1 MAVGRLIKPP
11 AQTDFHELE
20 ALVAVLNRSGERVQ
34 TLWFTFL
41 TLTLY
46 FAISAGTTT
55 HRMLL
60 LEEGLSLPLVNL
72 KLPLLGF
79 YVIAPLLYVFLHAYF
94 LMMLTLLART
104 AKTFEDALS
113 KQLGGGIGNTA
124 RERFRMRIENV
135 LFLQIII
142 GAKRERAGVNG
153 WVLRTVALLS
163 LAVAPVALLLMVQ
176 FMFLPYHHGW
186 ITWWHRAAV
195 IIDLMLVWTLW
206 PSYLREWGERLLP
219 RWEFSGAMLIKAV
232 TAILAL
238 TISFSLAT
246 YPGESIHVTK
256 LTQWMERGWPNY
268 SRLYLPN
275 EDFSNDEVRKHLIAE
290 NTIGNMT
297 REVYVLS
304 LANRDLS
311 GADLSGV
318 DFRQTDF
325 RNANVVT
332 TNFSGAWLQKTRF
345 QGAAGGGRC
354 FLGRSCREPI

>member
-1 MAVGRLIKPP
+1 MAVGQLIKSPT
-11 AQTDFHELE
+11 QTDSYELE

-79 YVIAPLLYVFLHAYF
+79 YVIAPLLYVILHAYF
-94 LMMLTLLART
+94 LMMLVLLART
-104 AKTFEDALS
+104 AKTFEDTLS
-113 KQLGGGIGNTA
+113 KQFGGVGNAA
-124 RERFRMRIENV
+124 RERVRMRIENV

-153 WVLRTVALLS
+153 WVLRTIAQVS
-163 LAVAPVALLLMVQ
+163 LWVAPALLLLMFQ

-186 ITWWHRAAV
+186 ITWSHRAAV
-195 IIDLMLVWTLW
+195 IIDLMLIWTLW

-232 TAILAL
+232 T
-238 TISFSLAT
+238 T
-246 YPGESIHVTK
+246 V
-256 LTQWMERGWPNY
+256 
-268 SRLYLPN
+268 
-275 EDFSNDEVRKHLIAE
+275 
-290 NTIGNMT
+290 
-297 REVYVLS
+297 
-304 LANRDLS
+304 
-311 GADLSGV
+311 
-318 DFRQTDF
+318 
-325 RNANVVT
+325 
-332 TNFSGAWLQKTRF
+332 
-345 QGAAGGGRC
+345 
-354 FLGRSCREPI
+354 